1 MLMMCVMF
9 LHCIPFFH
17 SLSASAF
24 RNLRFLCAFF
34 TSLNCSGFFTTTA
47 ATANTIMRVKV
58 NNYKI
63 VVGRICLWAR
73 TRRMTISSF
82 VFADT
87 DPESCETI
95 SKKQLTAEREKWNC
109 EMMCTHSTYILH
121 AGHKLFC
128 CWPFFWHVS
137 NKKLSLPKMRY
148 KCCTFIKHFYWR
160 HHHRWRDILLYR
172 SHL

>member
-1 MLMMCVMF
+1 MYFSHLWTALV
-9 LHCIPFFH
+9 
-17 SLSASAF
+17 
-24 RNLRFLCAFF
+24 
-34 TSLNCSGFFTTTA
+34 FFTTTA

-137 NKKLSLPKMRY
+137 SKKLSLPKMRY